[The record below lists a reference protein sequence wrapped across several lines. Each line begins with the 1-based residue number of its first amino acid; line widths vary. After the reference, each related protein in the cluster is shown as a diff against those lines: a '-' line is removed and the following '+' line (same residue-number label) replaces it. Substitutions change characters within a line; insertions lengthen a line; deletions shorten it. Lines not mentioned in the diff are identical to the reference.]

1 MSFELFISLRHLKAK
16 RAQKFISLNT
26 WISIGGVALG
36 VMALIVVIAVMSGFG
51 KDLRDKIL
59 GTNSHIVVTNIT
71 RSGMDNFESVITK
84 VMQSEGIKAAAPFI
98 LNQVMLTFGSKSSGV
113 VVRGV
118 DPEREAMVSDLEKNM
133 IQGEIG
139 ILKRRKKTKVG
150 YGYDNII
157 IGKELSQKLG
167 VQVGDAI
174 SMVSPASRLTPMGL
188 IPKIKL
194 FKVVGLFESGMFEY
208 DSSLAFISVQSAQ
221 RFFAMKGKVSGIEIR
236 VEDIDRADQ
245 IAELLQENLGLPV
258 SESLQGQDKIA
269 KLLQENLGFPYY
281 VRDWMRMNKNLF
293 SALRLEKIVMFIIL
307 ILIILVAAFNIV
319 STLFMVVMEK
329 TKEIAILKS
338 MGASRASIMKIFS
351 FQGLIIGLLGTLI
364 GCVGGF
370 TIVPNLNEIVGFI
383 ENIFGIS
390 AFPSDV
396 YYLDKLP
403 SEIQYMDSLL
413 IVVFSIAICF
423 VASLYPAWRASRIDP
438 VDGLRYE

>member
-1 MSFELFISLRHLKAK
+1 MSFELFVSLRHLKAK
-16 RAQKFISLNT
+16 RTQKFISLNT

-71 RSGMDNFESVITK
+71 RSGMDKFEDVLKK
-84 VMQSEGIKAAAPFI
+84 VMQAEGVKAAAPFI
-98 LNQVMLTFGSKSSGV
+98 LNQVMLTFGESSSGV

-118 DPEREAMVSDLEKNM
+118 DPDREAMVSDLGKNM
-133 IQGEIG
+133 VQGEIG
-139 ILKRRKKTKVG
+139 MLKRSSKTNSGPRRDK
-150 YGYDNII
+150 II
-157 IGKELSQKLG
+157 LGKELAHKLG
-167 VQVGDAI
+167 VQLGDAV

-188 IPKIKL
+188 VPKIKL
-194 FKVVGLFESGMFEY
+194 FKVVGFFESGMFEY
-208 DSSLAFISVQSAQ
+208 DSSLAFISVKSAQ
-221 RFFAMKGKVSGIEIR
+221 KFFAMKGKVSGVEIR
-236 VEDIDRADQ
+236 VDDIDNADV
-245 IAELLQENLGLPV
+245 IAQSLQET
-258 SESLQGQDKIA
+258 
-269 KLLQENLGFPYY
+269 LGFPYY
-281 VRDWMRMNKNLF
+281 ARDWMRMNKNLF

-338 MGASRASIMKIFS
+338 MGASRTSIMKIFS
-351 FQGLIIGLLGTLI
+351 YQGLIIGVTGTMI

-370 TIVPNLNEIVGFI
+370 TVVPNLNEIVGFI
-383 ENIFGIS
+383 ERLFGIT

-403 SEIQYMDSLL
+403 SEIQYLDSFL

-423 VASLYPAWRASRIDP
+423 LASLYPAWRASRLDP

>member
-1 MSFELFISLRHLKAK
+1 MSFELFISLRHLKSK

-71 RSGMDNFESVITK
+71 RSGMDDFESVLKK
-84 VMQSEGIKAAAPFI
+84 VMQSDGIKAAAPFI

-133 IQGEIG
+133 VQGEIG
-139 ILKRRKKTKVG
+139 MLKRRKKNKEG
-150 YGYDNII
+150 PGHDNII
-157 IGKELSQKLG
+157 LGKELSQKLG

-194 FKVVGLFESGMFEY
+194 FEVVGLFESGMFEY
-208 DSSLAFISVQSAQ
+208 DSSLAFISIQSAQ

-236 VEDIDRADQ
+236 VENIDSADQ
-245 IAELLQENLGLPV
+245 IAE
-258 SESLQGQDKIA
+258 
-269 KLLQENLGFPYY
+269 LLQENLGFPYY

-338 MGASRASIMKIFS
+338 MGASRTSIMKIFS

-370 TIVPNLNEIVGFI
+370 TIVPNLNKIVGFI
-383 ENIFGIS
+383 ENIFGIT

-403 SEIQYMDSLL
+403 SEIQYMDSFL

>member
-1 MSFELFISLRHLKAK
+1 MSFELFISLRHLKSK

-71 RSGMDNFESVITK
+71 RSGMDDFESVLKK
-84 VMQSEGIKAAAPFI
+84 VMQSDGVKAAAPFI

-118 DPEREAMVSDLEKNM
+118 DPEREAMVSDLAKNL

-139 ILKRRKKTKVG
+139 MLKRRNKNKADPG
-150 YGYDNII
+150 HDNII
-157 IGKELSQKLG
+157 LGKELSQKLG

-208 DSSLAFISVQSAQ
+208 DSSLAFISIQSAQ
-221 RFFAMKGKVSGIEIR
+221 RFFSMKGKVSGIEIR
-236 VEDIDRADQ
+236 VEDIDSADQ
-245 IAELLQENLGLPV
+245 IAE
-258 SESLQGQDKIA
+258 
-269 KLLQENLGFPYY
+269 LLQENLGFPYY

-338 MGASRASIMKIFS
+338 MGASRTSIMKIFS

-364 GCVGGF
+364 GCIGGF

-383 ENIFGIS
+383 ENIFGIT

-403 SEIQYMDSLL
+403 SEIQYMDSFL
-413 IVVFSIAICF
+413 IVVFSIFICF
-423 VASLYPAWRASRIDP
+423 VASLYPAWRASRLDP

>member
-1 MSFELFISLRHLKAK
+1 MSFELFVSLRHLKAK

-59 GTNSHIVVTNIT
+59 GTNSHIVVTNIA
-71 RSGMDNFESVITK
+71 RAGMENSESVLKK
-84 VMQSEGIKAAAPFI
+84 VMKAEGVTAAAPFI
-98 LNQVMLTFGSKSSGV
+98 LNQVMLSFGGNSTGV

-118 DPEREAMVSDLEKNM
+118 DPSREAMVSDLGKNM
-133 IQGEIG
+133 IRGEIG
-139 ILKRRKKTKVG
+139 MLGRGKSSNSRSRR
-150 YGYDNII
+150 DNII
-157 IGKELSQKLG
+157 LGKELAHKLG
-167 VQVGDAI
+167 VQMDDVV

-188 IPKIKL
+188 VPKIKL
-194 FKVVGLFESGMFEY
+194 FKVVGMFESGMYEY
-208 DSSLAFISVQSAQ
+208 DSSLSFISIQSAQ
-221 RFFAMKGKVSGIEIR
+221 KFFSMKKQVSGIEIR
-236 VEDIDRADQ
+236 VDDIDNA
-245 IAELLQENLGLPV
+245 
-258 SESLQGQDKIA
+258 DKIA
-269 KLLQENLGFPYY
+269 QVLQEDLGFPYY

-338 MGASRASIMKIFS
+338 MGASRSSIMKIFS
-351 FQGLIIGLLGTLI
+351 FQGLIIGVTGTVL

-370 TIVPNLNEIVGFI
+370 TVVPNLNEIVGFI
-383 ENIFGIS
+383 ETLFGIT

-403 SEIQYMDSLL
+403 SEIQYFDSFL

-423 VASLYPAWRASRIDP
+423 LASLYPAWRASRMDP

>member
-1 MSFELFISLRHLKAK
+1 MSFELFISLRHLKSK

-71 RSGMDNFESVITK
+71 RSGMDDFESVLKK
-84 VMQSEGIKAAAPFI
+84 VMQSDGVKAAAPFI

-118 DPEREAMVSDLEKNM
+118 DPEREAMVSDLEKNL

-139 ILKRRKKTKVG
+139 MLKRRKKNKADPG
-150 YGYDNII
+150 HDNII
-157 IGKELSQKLG
+157 LGKELSQKLG
-167 VQVGDAI
+167 VQVGGAI

-208 DSSLAFISVQSAQ
+208 DSSLAFISIQSAQ
-221 RFFAMKGKVSGIEIR
+221 RFFSMKGKVSGIEIR
-236 VEDIDRADQ
+236 VEDIDSADQ
-245 IAELLQENLGLPV
+245 IAE
-258 SESLQGQDKIA
+258 I
-269 KLLQENLGFPYY
+269 LQENLGFPYY

-338 MGASRASIMKIFS
+338 MGASRTSIMKIFS

-364 GCVGGF
+364 GCIGGF

-383 ENIFGIS
+383 ENIFGIT

-403 SEIQYMDSLL
+403 SEIQYMDSFL
-413 IVVFSIAICF
+413 IVVFSIFICF
-423 VASLYPAWRASRIDP
+423 VASLYPAWRASRLDP

>member
-1 MSFELFISLRHLKAK
+1 MAFELFVSLRHLKAK
-16 RAQKFISLNT
+16 REQKFISLNT

-71 RSGMDNFESVITK
+71 RSGMDN
-84 VMQSEGIKAAAPFI
+84 SEFVLKKIMEVKGVKAAAPFI
-98 LNQVMLTFGSKSSGV
+98 LNQVMLTFGDNSLGV

-118 DPEREAMVSDLEKNM
+118 DPNREAMVSDLEKNM
-133 IQGEIG
+133 IRGDIG
-139 ILKRRKKTKVG
+139 VLRKNKNVAAGPYREKIIL
-150 YGYDNII
+150 
-157 IGKELSQKLG
+157 GKELAHKLG
-167 VQVGDAI
+167 VEMDDTV
-174 SMVSPASRLTPMGL
+174 SMVAPASHLTPMGL

-194 FKVVGLFESGMFEY
+194 FKVAGLFESGMFEY
-208 DSSLAFISVQSAQ
+208 DSSLAFISIQSAQ
-221 RFFAMKGKVSGIEIR
+221 NFFSMKKKVSGIEIR
-236 VEDIDRADQ
+236 VDDIDHADK
-245 IAELLQENLGLPV
+245 IA
-258 SESLQGQDKIA
+258 ESLQ
-269 KLLQENLGFPYY
+269 ESLGFPYY
-281 VRDWMRMNKNLF
+281 ARDWMRMNKNLF

-351 FQGLIIGLLGTLI
+351 FQGLIIGVTGTLI
-364 GCVGGF
+364 GCIGGF
-370 TIVPNLNEIVGFI
+370 AVVPNLNDIVGFI
-383 ENIFGIS
+383 ENLFGIT

-403 SEIQYMDSLL
+403 SEIQYLDSFL

-423 VASLYPAWRASRIDP
+423 LASLYPAWRASRMDP